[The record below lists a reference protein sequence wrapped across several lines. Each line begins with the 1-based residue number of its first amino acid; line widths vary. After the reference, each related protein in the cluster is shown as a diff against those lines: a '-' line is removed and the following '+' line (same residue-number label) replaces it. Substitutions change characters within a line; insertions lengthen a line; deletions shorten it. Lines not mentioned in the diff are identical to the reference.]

1 MGVFPGTLQLQQCC
15 QEYSSSPASSSLLSP
30 SPGTREVVCQT
41 VLQASVPRQPRCLP
55 SSAPVTPWCSSTM
68 DTPCSVPRASPVTR
82 RLLMLDQV
90 THVDLRRVEK
100 DTRNN
105 FVVYNQ
111 KCNVW
116 LSFIEA

>member
-1 MGVFPGTLQLQQCC
+1 MGSQV
-15 QEYSSSPASSSLLSP
+15 SLSRNSP
-30 SPGTREVVCQT
+30 SSTMLSRILILACLIIAAFSKPWYQGSGLPDCAPGKCPKTAEVSPIKC
-41 VLQASVPRQPRCLP
+41 
-55 SSAPVTPWCSSTM
+55 SSDPVMFSTM

-90 THVDLRRVEK
+90 THVELRRVEK

-111 KCNVW
+111 NVFG
-116 LSFIEA
+116 S